1 MKNIFVFILIISLF
15 TSCSNSNKMKDLENR
30 ITTIENQNKIL
41 MDSLKSVNA
50 EFLKPFKIYRKIVLS
65 ELKKSPNQ
73 IISDYEFLIKNYPNS
88 FWQHEAK
95 KRMENIETRKKY
107 WSVEEGWKL
116 PKKIKKPELTEIIE
130 ITTISCPGC

>member
-1 MKNIFVFILIISLF
+1 MKNIFVLILTISLF

-65 ELKKSPNQ
+65 ELKKSPN
-73 IISDYEFLIKNYPNS
+73 
-88 FWQHEAK
+88 
-95 KRMENIETRKKY
+95 
-107 WSVEEGWKL
+107 
-116 PKKIKKPELTEIIE
+116 
-130 ITTISCPGC
+130 